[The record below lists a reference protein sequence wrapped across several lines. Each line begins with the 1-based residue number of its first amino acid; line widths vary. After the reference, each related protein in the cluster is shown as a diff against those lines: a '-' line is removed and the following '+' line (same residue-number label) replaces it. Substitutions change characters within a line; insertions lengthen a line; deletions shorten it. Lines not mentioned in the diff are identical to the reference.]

1 MRARGVGKIF
11 VSEISASRQN
21 FAKEFGAD
29 EVLDPRSVDVV
40 EKVREMTGGEGV
52 DVVFDCAGV
61 AVGLETACKVIR
73 VKGTVVNVAIVS
85 LIIFLSSSGFSSLL
99 RCSSFLSFAFLEEL
113 N

>member
-1 MRARGVGKIF
+1 VRARGVGKIF

-40 EKVREMTGGEGV
+40 EKVKGMTGEEGV

-61 AVGLETACKVIR
+61 AKGLETACKVIR
-73 VKGTVVNVAIVS
+73 VKGTVVNVAIVRP
-85 LIIFLSSSGFSSLL
+85 LFLFPSSSFYSLL
-99 RCSSFLSFAFLEEL
+99 
-113 N
+113 